1 MDSSRQPPF
10 MAFMAILALI
20 WLAGLVA
27 LSVVVLTAG

>member
-20 WLAGLVA
+20 WLAGFVA
-27 LSVVVLTAG
+27 LVLVLAAG